1 MRQPNFLWGG
11 LVGGLLTAPLVALL
25 YLGDQL
31 LGLPFLPFDLFDWIT
46 RVMPGPLVTFGI
58 DLMIDTMLFLGLDV
72 ADVAKTA
79 EQISAVLIFLVI
91 GAVTGAIFFS
101 FLRWRKIEPDTFGGL
116 VMGAL
121 FGFPLIAI
129 SLAINQSNVATF
141 FQVVWLGILF
151 VLWGLGLAWAY
162 RRLSVPLPATL
173 TTADGEAALAVDRVD
188 RRQFLVR
195 FGATSA
201 LITVVGAGVGA
212 VLARQERAEEVASL
226 DDTTAH
232 QSESTIGQVFPNADD
247 PVTPAPGT
255 RPEYTPVKDHYKV
268 FIRAEPSVIPA
279 EGYVLPITGLVSN
292 PLMLTLDDIYNGY
305 ESFDQ
310 YVTLS
315 CISGRIGTSLIST
328 TQWTGISLQDI
339 LADVEPLPEARFL
352 NIVSAD
358 GFHETIPLDLIAA
371 DRRIML
377 CHSWDGNTLPV
388 DHGFPLRVWIPDRF
402 GMKQPKWIESM
413 ELMAEY
419 EPGYWVERRWDE
431 VAQVRTTSVIDTVA
445 IDAAYESGG
454 EMLIPVGGIAFSG
467 DRGIGLVEVSV
478 DGGPWQEAQLRSPLS
493 ETTWVIWRYDW
504 PYAAGEHEF
513 RVRCQTADGTPQI
526 EREMQARPS
535 GATGIHSVEAEVPAA

>member
-1 MRQPNFLWGG
+1 MKRPNFLWGA
-11 LVGGLLTAPLVALL
+11 LVGGLLTAPLIALL
-25 YLGDQL
+25 YLGNQL
-31 LGLPFLPFDLFDWIT
+31 FSLPFLPFDLFDWIT
-46 RVMPGPLVTFGI
+46 RVLPGPLVTFGI
-58 DLMIDTMLFLGLDV
+58 DLMIDTMLLLGLDV

-79 EQISAVLIFLVI
+79 EQISAVLIFLAI
-91 GAVTGAIFFS
+91 GVVTGAIFFA
-101 FLRWRKIEPDTFGGL
+101 FLRWREIEPDTFGGL

-121 FGFPLIAI
+121 FGFPLMAI
-129 SLAINQSNVATF
+129 SLAINQSNVASLY
-141 FQVVWLGILF
+141 QIVWLGFLF
-151 VLWGLGLAWAY
+151 ALWGLGLAWAY
-162 RRLSVPLPATL
+162 RRLSVPLPTVT
-173 TTADGEAALAVDRVD
+173 TTAAGETALAVEGVD

-201 LITVVGAGVGA
+201 LVTVAGAGVAA
-212 VLARQERAEEVASL
+212 VLARQEAAEATAAL
-226 DDTTAH
+226 ADTMAH
-232 QSESTIGQVFPNADD
+232 QSDSTAGPVFPNAND
-247 PVTPAPGT
+247 PVSPAPGT

-268 FIRAEPSVIPA
+268 FLRAEPTVIPA
-279 EGYVLPITGLVSN
+279 EGYVLPITGLVAN

-352 NIVSAD
+352 NIVSGD

-377 CHSWDGNTLPV
+377 CHSWDGNILPV

-431 VAQVRTTSVIDTVA
+431 VAQVQTTSVIDTVA
-445 IDAAYESGG
+445 IDAAYDNAGQ
-454 EMLIPVGGIAFSG
+454 MVIPVGGIAFSG
-467 DRGIGLVEVSV
+467 DRGIGKVEVSV
-478 DGGPWQEAQLRSPLS
+478 DNGPWQEALLRC
-493 ETTWVIWRYDW
+493 TT
-504 PYAAGEHEF
+504 F
-513 RVRCQTADGTPQI
+513 RK
-526 EREMQARPS
+526 RP
-535 GATGIHSVEAEVPAA
+535 G